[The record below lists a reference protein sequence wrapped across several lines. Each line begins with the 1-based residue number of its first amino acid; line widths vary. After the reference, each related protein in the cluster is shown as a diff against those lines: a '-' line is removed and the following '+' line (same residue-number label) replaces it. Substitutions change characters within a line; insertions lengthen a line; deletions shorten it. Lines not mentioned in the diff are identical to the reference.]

1 MPECIVCKTD
11 YTPGKPCSRC
21 GTDNRPWEEWQRE
34 HRGLNGWITFLLP
47 GWYLPV
53 LLIALTFLVGITA
66 AWELWRARGV
76 SWPWASPSLG
86 ILTLACIIILVAV
99 YESRYRIREQHLL
112 SRIQQD
118 PTGLLSARSQI
129 MIVPL
134 AVIVAILAWT
144 AMILAW
150 PAPTAPEM
158 NCLNYLLTTILS
170 HGLLNTAVLN
180 AAIEVTTQGGPLSVA
195 ALGYGSLMPALVYS
209 SSLWL
214 ALAHA
219 NRMNRRVPLPIF
231 LHTAHLAK
239 VVRAEAEQECSN
251 LGPGLIWEGM
261 ERTDDGGI
269 KLMARY
275 RHDRKVLEDLAGKK
289 TDLPLHTKCEVLAD
303 PWGRIRSI
311 KPKNELQV

>member
-1 MPECIVCKTD
+1 M
-11 YTPGKPCSRC
+11 
-21 GTDNRPWEEWQRE
+21 
-34 HRGLNGWITFLLP
+34 
-47 GWYLPV
+47 
-53 LLIALTFLVGITA
+53 IALTFLVGVTA
-66 AWELWRARGV
+66 AWELWRSKGV

-99 YESRYRIREQHLL
+99 YESRYRIREQELL
-112 SRIQQD
+112 SRIKQD
-118 PTGLLSARSQI
+118 PAGLLSARSQI
-129 MIVPL
+129 LFVPL
-134 AVIVAILAWT
+134 AVIVAVLAWT

-150 PAPTAPEM
+150 PAPMAPEM
-158 NCLNYLLTTILS
+158 NCLEYLFTTLLS
-170 HGLLNTAVLN
+170 EGLLSTALLN
-180 AAIEVTTQGGPLSVA
+180 AAIDVATQGGPLSVA
-195 ALGYGSLMPALVYS
+195 ALAYGSLMPALVYS

-219 NRMNRRVPLPIF
+219 ARMNRQVPLPIF

-239 VVRAEAEQECSN
+239 LVRTEAEQECSN

-261 ERTDDGGI
+261 ERTEDGGI

-275 RHDRKVLEDLAGKK
+275 RQDRKVLEDLAGKK

-311 KPKNELQV
+311 KPQNELQV